1 MILEKLLTT
10 YTVEIHLTI
19 FMTENQGV
27 SIPMSR
33 ILARVNLGAERHRLV
48 YGGLE
53 RLTQAYLIFNR

>member
-10 YTVEIHLTI
+10 YTVKIHLTI

-33 ILARVNLGAERHRLV
+33 ILARVNLGAEGQRLV

-53 RLTQAYLIFNR
+53 RLTQAFLIFNR